1 MPKPDTIAAPGRF
14 LDALAR
20 QDTVIHRLDPRGKV
34 VTTLVFVLAVVSFGK
49 YEVSAQFPFLLYP
62 VVLASMGHL
71 PRRYLLRQL
80 VIVSPFAVLV
90 GVFNPLLDREVLV
103 QLGPLGVSGGWVS
116 FASIMMRFLLTVS
129 ASLVLVGTTG
139 LDSICLALSRLK
151 VPRAFVVQLMLVY
164 RYLFV
169 LGDEARRVIMAH
181 ALRAGS
187 ARRVS
192 LKVFRSL
199 AGGLLVRA
207 IDRAHRVYVAM
218 LCRGF
223 DGEIRTTRTL
233 RFRVADVAF
242 VAAWVAFFA
251 IARYTNL
258 ARALGETATGLM
270 G

>member
-1 MPKPDTIAAPGRF
+1 VPKPDTIAAPSRY

-34 VTTLVFVLAVVSFGK
+34 ITTCAFVLAVVSFGK

-71 PRRYLLRQL
+71 PGRYLLRQL
-80 VIVSPFAVLV
+80 LIVSPFAVLV

-103 QLGPLGVSGGWVS
+103 LLGPWEVAGGWVS
-116 FASIMMRFLLTVS
+116 FASIMMRFILTVS

-169 LGDEARRVIMAH
+169 LGDEARRLTMAH
-181 ALRAGS
+181 ALRGGS
-187 ARRVS
+187 PRRIS
-192 LKVFRSL
+192 FKVFRSL

-223 DGEIRTTRTL
+223 NGDIRMMRPL
-233 RFRVADVAF
+233 RFRAMDAALVAG
-242 VAAWVAFFA
+242 WVVFFA
-251 IARYTNL
+251 LARYINL
-258 ARALGETATGLM
+258 ARALGETATGLI